1 MPRGVVKGAHLK
13 APTTEHPFLRFL
25 TKGVHSP
32 HLHTWR
38 NGQFAVVYG
47 CNHSVS
53 NGFVYEFQGLRVL
66 KEHNYRHLRVDRD
79 HVRIGVA
86 HFLDEFTESLA
97 DLPFLLP
104 SLLRSQLPAIAKGYE
119 FHRHQVREEVLRRD
133 ADSAFLR
140 EFVHHVHVKVQLQDL
155 LLHLILRAALAL
167 PVLAAA
173 ILLLLLAALS
183 FLAAALLLA
192 ALATLLAATLTTLLA
207 TFALLLTTLLFLAA
221 ALATLLLAAAV
232 VAAALIL
239 TAHAVTVA
247 AVAARRIGAG
257 TSEFKLDNALYSS

>member
-1 MPRGVVKGAHLK
+1 M
-13 APTTEHPFLRFL
+13 
-25 TKGVHSP
+25 
-32 HLHTWR
+32 
-38 NGQFAVVYG
+38 
-47 CNHSVS
+47 
-53 NGFVYEFQGLRVL
+53 
-66 KEHNYRHLRVDRD
+66 KEHNYSHLRVDRD

-97 DLPFLLP
+97 DLPFLFP
-104 SLLRSQLPAIAKGYE
+104 VRLRSQLPAIAKGYE
-119 FHRHQVREEVLRRD
+119 LHRHQVREEVLRRD

-140 EFVHHVHVKVQLQDL
+140 EFVHHVHVEVQLQDL

-173 ILLLLLAALS
+173 ILLLLLAALLLVAALTT
-183 FLAAALLLA
+183 FLAALATLLAAALLLA
-192 ALATLLAATLTTLLA
+192 ALATLLAALATLLAALATLLAALALLLTTL
-207 TFALLLTTLLFLAA
+207 TLLLTTLLFLAA

-232 VAAALIL
+232 VAAAVIL

-257 TSEFKLDNALYSS
+257 ASEFKLDNALYSS

>member
-1 MPRGVVKGAHLK
+1 M
-13 APTTEHPFLRFL
+13 
-25 TKGVHSP
+25 
-32 HLHTWR
+32 
-38 NGQFAVVYG
+38 
-47 CNHSVS
+47 
-53 NGFVYEFQGLRVL
+53 

-79 HVRIGVA
+79 HVGIGVA

-97 DLPFLLP
+97 DLPFLFP
-104 SLLRSQLPAIAKGYE
+104 VRLRSQLPAIAKGYE
-119 FHRHQVREEVLRRD
+119 LHRHQVREEVLRRD

-140 EFVHHVHVKVQLQDL
+140 EFVHHVHVEVQLQDL

-173 ILLLLLAALS
+173 ILLLLLAAL
-183 FLAAALLLA
+183 LL
-192 ALATLLAATLTTLLA
+192 
-207 TFALLLTTLLFLAA
+207 A

>member
-1 MPRGVVKGAHLK
+1 M
-13 APTTEHPFLRFL
+13 
-25 TKGVHSP
+25 
-32 HLHTWR
+32 
-38 NGQFAVVYG
+38 
-47 CNHSVS
+47 
-53 NGFVYEFQGLRVL
+53 

-79 HVRIGVA
+79 HVGIGVA

-97 DLPFLLP
+97 DLPFLFP
-104 SLLRSQLPAIAKGYE
+104 VRLRSQLPATAKGYE
-119 FHRHQVREEVLRRD
+119 LHRHQVREEVLRRD

-140 EFVHHVHVKVQLQDL
+140 EFVHHIHVKVQLQDL

-167 PVLAAA
+167 PILAAA
-173 ILLLLLAALS
+173 IILLLLAALS

-192 ALATLLAATLTTLLA
+192 AL
-207 TFALLLTTLLFLAA
+207 ALLLTTLLFLAA

-257 TSEFKLDNALYSS
+257 ASEFKLDNALYSS

>member
-1 MPRGVVKGAHLK
+1 MKK
-13 APTTEHPFLRFL
+13 
-25 TKGVHSP
+25 
-32 HLHTWR
+32 
-38 NGQFAVVYG
+38 
-47 CNHSVS
+47 
-53 NGFVYEFQGLRVL
+53 
-66 KEHNYRHLRVDRD
+66 HNSRHLRVDRD
-79 HVRIGVA
+79 HVGIGVA

-97 DLPFLLP
+97 DLPFLFP
-104 SLLRSQLPAIAKGYE
+104 VRLRSQLPTTAKGYE
-119 FHRHQVREEVLRRD
+119 LHRHQVREEVLRRD

-155 LLHLILRAALAL
+155 LLHLILLAALAL
-167 PVLAAA
+167 PILAAA
-173 ILLLLLAALS
+173 ILLLLLAALLLAALS
-183 FLAAALLLA
+183 TLLAAALLLA
-192 ALATLLAATLTTLLA
+192 ALATLLAAALTALLA